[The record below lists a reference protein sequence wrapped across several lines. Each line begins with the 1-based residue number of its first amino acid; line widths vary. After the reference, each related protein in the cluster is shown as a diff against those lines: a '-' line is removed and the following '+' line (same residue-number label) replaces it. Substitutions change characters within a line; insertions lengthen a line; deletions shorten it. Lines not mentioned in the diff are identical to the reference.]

1 MYYRNVVNI
10 FEKCEFDVDLFLE
23 KYPETRCLSKQEII
37 AIYSYCET
45 GKKYDFAEDI
55 ILGSGRSSCYK
66 CIFKIEDGRWIVWET
81 DERRGFSQVKEFD
94 DVYDACLYLI
104 SLQKNVN
111 ENQCKDYFNNLLDSG
126 MSTDE
131 MIQFSQNFNY
141 TISKT
146 KIRKK

>member
-1 MYYRNVVNI
+1 MYYRKDGNI

-37 AIYSYCET
+37 ALYSYCET
-45 GKKYDFAEDI
+45 GKKYDFAEDT
-55 ILGSGRSSCYK
+55 ILGSGRSLCYI